1 MSSGSSYES
10 QKAEQE
16 AARLAPRLP
25 GRAGGR
31 SPGPPPARLSRRPL
45 TWPPACQAEQVAAG
59 LLQQDVVVPFIR
71 AVGVIVIS
79 EVAQAV
85 HCNEAVVIVEVRV
98 RETCFY
104 LRI

>member
-16 AARLAPRLP
+16 AARLAP
-25 GRAGGR
+25 
-31 SPGPPPARLSRRPL
+31 PPVRPSRRPL
-45 TWPPACQAEQVAAG
+45 AWPPACQAEQVAAG

-104 LRI
+104 LQI